1 MHKKGEDVLN
11 NFVKSLNNAVQA
23 LTAEVKQADSRF
35 DLSQDCKQ
43 AYRWLQAIR
52 NDARLNEQTR
62 TQLRAPATGVD
73 DDANSQRYGAASR
86 EFQTQVRAIGVGV
99 KNALR
104 ALKQHKSESEFNR
117 GFNDAAAAKNR
128 AIRAWSQMVASGFD
142 EGAAQALLQGDA
154 PHRVREQ
161 AKLIAEVQ
169 AALQHLGVRGAQLLD
184 GLVVELNAHVPVAL
198 LRA

>member
-11 NFVKSLNNAVQA
+11 NFVKSLNNAMQA
-23 LTAEVKQADSRF
+23 LTAEIKQVDSRF

-52 NDARLNEQTR
+52 NDTRLNEQTR

-73 DDANSQRYGAASR
+73 NDENSQRYGAASR
-86 EFQTQVRAIGVGV
+86 EFQNQTRAMGAGVRR
-99 KNALR
+99 ALQ
-104 ALKQHKSESEFNR
+104 ALKQQKSESEFNR

-128 AIRAWSQMVASGFD
+128 AVKAWSEMVANGFD
-142 EGAAQALLQGDA
+142 GKAAQALLQGDA

-161 AKLIAEVQ
+161 AKLIADVQ
-169 AALQHLGVRGAQLLD
+169 AALQFLGVRGAQLLD
-184 GLVVELNAHVPVAL
+184 GILVELSQGEH
-198 LRA
+198 